1 MIVFDLVG
9 TESHPAYEALAIAN
23 LNRQYDFLRSLVGTS
38 ITLNRPMLSQE
49 VILALNFHAISCLHA
64 NAGQLRP
71 CPVYVGQGP
80 SQYNPPDHV
89 RVPALMH
96 LFVDEV
102 NRYWETADPVYL
114 AAFVLWRLNW
124 IHPFINGNGRT
135 ARVVCYFVLC
145 LKMGA
150 WLPGNMILPEL
161 IRANRDAYVAALKA
175 ADASFAAGAF
185 DLAALHGL
193 LSTLISEQI
202 ASNGEGDAVETS
214 SAPTA

>member
-23 LNRQYDFLRSLVGTS
+23 LNRQYDFLRSVVGAS

-49 VILALNFHAISCLHA
+49 VILALNYHAISCLHA

-71 CPVYVGQGP
+71 CAVYVGQP
-80 SQYNPPDHV
+80 PAQYTPPDHV
-89 RVPALMH
+89 RVPALMS

-102 NRYWETADPVYL
+102 NRYWDQSDPVFL

-145 LKMGA
+145 LKAGN
-150 WLPGNMILPEL
+150 WLGGDVILPEL
-161 IRANRDAYVAALKA
+161 IRANRPEYVAALKA
-175 ADASFAAGAF
+175 ADASREAGTL
-185 DLAALHGL
+185 DLSMLHAL
-193 LSTLISEQI
+193 LSRLIDEQLASDSGSE
-202 ASNGEGDAVETS
+202 DT
-214 SAPTA
+214 